1 MFVDSLLHRSAGFID
16 VNLPALTGNLTDYAI
31 LFSWV
36 GGMLR
41 AYTRCDRSVVSM
53 LLEISVKTE
62 K

>member
-1 MFVDSLLHRSAGFID
+1 MFLDSLLHRSASFID
-16 VNLPALTGNLTDYAI
+16 VNLPALTGNPVDYAF